1 MASTT
6 DERTL
11 FVRGVRVIASYVRT
25 HPLPF
30 AAAVTGAGVYALATV
45 ASTIVL
51 GRITDRLIIPAFHGQ
66 FHLSTAVGAAVALL
80 AVAVIKAGGI
90 MTRRYFAGMTKSRNE
105 ASLRN
110 AVADRYQLLPLAYHR
125 ARPTGELL
133 AHAESDVDAATEV
146 ISGVPYS
153 LAVVFLIVFAA
164 VELMVTDPFLA
175 AVGLLV
181 LPTLAFLNRLYGASV
196 EGPASRVQERVGELS
211 SMAHESFDGALV
223 VKALGRERAEVER
236 MSQQA
241 DLLRAERLHVGRIR
255 ANFEPAL
262 DALPNLGIIVLLA
275 VGSWRVSTGAVSI
288 GTLVQIV
295 SLFTLMAFPM
305 RLIGYVLSDMPRA
318 VVSRAR
324 LQEVLDT
331 AVPPVPAGESLD
343 LPDGPLTLSVRS
355 VSFAYEDA
363 PGVSVLEDVSFEL
376 EPGTS
381 VAIVGGTGSGK
392 STLAQLLV
400 RLADPLHGS
409 VRLGGVDIRHVPPAQ
424 LREAASLVFQES
436 FLFAASVADN
446 IALGAPLSEQRV
458 RWAARLALADEFIV
472 DLPDGYDTIVGER
485 GMSLSGGQR
494 QRVALARALAR
505 RPRLLILDDATS
517 AVDPTVE
524 AEILAGLR
532 EDLHTTL
539 VIVAY
544 RVSTIALADRVLF
557 VDGGRIAASGT
568 HRELLAHPAY
578 ESMVRAYERSGAP

>member
-1 MASTT
+1 MPSTT

-45 ASTIVL
+45 ASTVVL
-51 GRITDRLIIPAFHGQ
+51 GRVTDRLIIPAFHGH
-66 FHLSTAVGAAVALL
+66 FHLATAIGAAVAVL

-105 ASLRN
+105 ATLRN
-110 AVADRYQLLPLAYHR
+110 AVANRYQVLPLAYHR

-153 LAVVFLIVFAA
+153 LAVLFLIVFAA
-164 VELMVTDPFLA
+164 VELIVTDPFLA

-196 EGPASRVQERVGELS
+196 EGPATRVQERVGELS
-211 SMAHESFDGALV
+211 SVAHESFDGALV

-236 MSQQA
+236 LSEHA
-241 DLLRAERLHVGRIR
+241 DRLRVERLHVGRIR

-275 VGSWRVSTGAVSI
+275 VGSWRVSTGAVST

-324 LQEVLDT
+324 LQEVLDAT
-331 AVPPVPAGESLD
+331 VPPVPAGESLD
-343 LPDGPLTLSVRS
+343 LPDGPLPLSVRS
-355 VSFAYEDA
+355 VLFAYEDA
-363 PGVSVLEDVSFEL
+363 PDVPVLADVGFEL
-376 EPGTS
+376 DPGTS
-381 VAIVGGTGSGK
+381 VAIVGATGAGK

-400 RLADPLHGS
+400 RLADPLEGS
-409 VRLGGVDIRHVPPAQ
+409 VRLGGVDLRHVLPAQ
-424 LREAASLVFQES
+424 LRDAASLVFQES

-446 IALGAPLSEQRV
+446 IALGQPISEQRV
-458 RWAARLALADEFIV
+458 RWAAELARADEFIV
-472 DLPDGYDTIVGER
+472 KLPDGYDTIVGER
-485 GMSLSGGQR
+485 GLSLSGGQR

-532 EDLHTTL
+532 DELQTTL

-557 VDGGRIAASGT
+557 LDDGRIAASGT
-568 HRELLAHPAY
+568 HRELLSYPAY
-578 ESMVRAYERSGAP
+578 ESMVRAYERSVAP

>member
-1 MASTT
+1 MPSTT
-6 DERTL
+6 DERNL
-11 FVRGVRVIASYVRT
+11 FVRGVRVIASYVRM

-30 AAAVTGAGVYALATV
+30 TAAVTGAGVYALATV

-51 GRITDRLIIPAFHGQ
+51 GRVTDRLIIPAFQGH
-66 FHLSTAVGAAVALL
+66 FHLSTAIGAAIALL
-80 AVAVIKAGGI
+80 MVAVIKAGGI
-90 MTRRYFAGMTKSRNE
+90 MTRRFFAGMTKCRSE

-110 AVADRYQLLPLAYHR
+110 AVADRYQVLPLAYHR

-164 VELMVTDPFLA
+164 IELLVTDVFLA

-181 LPTLAFLNRLYGASV
+181 LPTLAFLNRLYGISV
-196 EGPASRVQERVGELS
+196 EGPAARVQERVGDLS
-211 SMAHESFDGALV
+211 SVAHESFDGALV

-236 MSQQA
+236 LSEQA
-241 DLLRAERLHVGRIR
+241 DLLRTERLHVGRIR

-262 DALPNLGIIVLLA
+262 DALPNLGIIGLLA
-275 VGSWRVSTGAVSI
+275 VGSWRVSSGAVST

-305 RLIGYVLSDMPRA
+305 RLIGYVLSDIPRS

-324 LQEVLDT
+324 LQDVLAT
-331 AVPPVPAGESLD
+331 TVPVAPAGESLD
-343 LPDGPLTLSVRS
+343 LPDGPLPLSVRS

-363 PGVSVLEDVSFEL
+363 DVAVLEDVSFEL
-376 EPGTS
+376 EAGSS
-381 VAIVGGTGSGK
+381 VAIVGSTGAGK

-400 RLADPLHGS
+400 RLADPVHGS
-409 VRLGGVDIRHVPPAQ
+409 VRLGGVDVRHVPQAQ
-424 LREAASLVFQES
+424 LRDAASLVFQES
-436 FLFAASVADN
+436 FLFASSIAEN
-446 IALGAPLSEQRV
+446 IALGQSVSEQRI
-458 RWAARLALADEFIV
+458 RWAARLARADEFIV
-472 DLPDGYDTIVGER
+472 TLPDGYGTIVGER
-485 GMSLSGGQR
+485 GLSLSGGQR

-505 RPRLLILDDATS
+505 RPRVLILDDATS

-532 EDLHTTL
+532 AELHTTL

-557 VDGGRIAASGT
+557 LEDGRIAATGT
-568 HRELLAHPAY
+568 HQELLAYPPY
-578 ESMVRAYERSGAP
+578 GSMVRAYERSAAS